1 MYQDKFS
8 GEFVRRNKENYN
20 NKQWEEVL
28 LGSEQGI
35 EVSKYAYPYYHAS
48 QMKQIR
54 LGLLSGIDITL
65 YNDKLNHSKVMKY
78 IRLAQEE
85 NLPIKQYLN
94 ERLNYKQLEQIYL
107 GLQNGQDVSKY
118 YKAEY
123 NEWKMMEVRLGYDE
137 GYDLSGYLDTHNH
150 NQIHYIRLGLS
161 KGIDV
166 KKYHNECFKQSQM
179 AEILAGELNG
189 IDTKSYCDYKIPVEE
204 MRVQRAM
211 LEKRKGI
218 SVNNTKVNNIKRKR
232 TT

>member
-8 GEFVRRNKENYN
+8 GEFVHNKENYN
-20 NKQWEEVL
+20 NKQWEEIL
-28 LGSEQGI
+28 LGIEQGL
-35 EVSKYAYPYYHAS
+35 EVSIYAYSYYHAS

-85 NLPIKQYLN
+85 KLPIKQYLH
-94 ERLNYKQLEQIYL
+94 EKLNYKQLEQIYL
-107 GLQNGQDVSKY
+107 GLQSRQDVSKY
-118 YKAEY
+118 YKVEY

-150 NQIHYIRLGLS
+150 NQIHYIRIGLS
-161 KGIDV
+161 SGIDI
-166 KKYHNECFKQSQM
+166 KKYHNEYFKQSQM

-189 IDTKSYCDYKIPVEE
+189 IDTSSYCDYTIPVEE

-211 LEKRKGI
+211 LEKRKGLNI
-218 SVNNTKVNNIKRKR
+218 IKTKDNSIKRKK
-232 TT
+232 TI